1 MQKRI
6 GYQLPRGVSSQTTKR
21 GRCHAGIRLG
31 RFTVTTM
38 DPWGVAP
45 TWIRESRV
53 PSSLA
58 AAGRRISLGTMTGLA
73 AISLPFLSARKSRT
87 H

>member
-1 MQKRI
+1 MQKQRVPVASWSE
-6 GYQLPRGVSSQTTKR
+6 LSDTKR

-31 RFTVTTM
+31 RLTVTTI

-53 PSSLA
+53 PPSLA
-58 AAGRRISLGTMTGLA
+58 AAGRRSRSGPCTGLA
-73 AISLPFLSARKSRT
+73 AISLPFLSARNSRT